1 MKILSER
8 KIIASIGCRKFSC
21 QKVFEYLKKVPQVSV
36 PQVAKTLSLTAPT
49 ARKVLQYM
57 ESANIL
63 KETSGKLRDKVY
75 VLDRYMK
82 ILE

>member
-1 MKILSER
+1 MKVLSER
-8 KIIASIGCRKFSC
+8 KIASMGRGKFSN
-21 QKVFEYLKKVPQVSV
+21 QKVFEYLKKVPQVTV

-57 ESANIL
+57 ESADIL

-75 VLDRYMK
+75 VFDRYMK
-82 ILE
+82 ILK